1 MKTAKILSAV
11 ALPLMLA
18 ACNQDAELENLAT
31 QGDYSNIPMVDVT
44 FTANKGTDTRMATQF
59 GWQLEDKIGMAWLG
73 DGTLINPEDGT
84 NGGKAYQNTPFYC
97 SDAQKGSF
105 KSENLMYVGTYFA
118 YMPFRKDIVNVNYIP
133 FSVEGQTLST
143 NSNDYAPNSIYIT
156 PSLITL
162 EEVAVGEEPN
172 EGNYAAGLGQNLP
185 LNMRMLS
192 NPVTLDLTFDNA
204 AGLADLKVT
213 KVSISLDES
222 GEKLVGSFDYKGDVN
237 TGKDWS
243 ELDATG
249 VQGFFTTN
257 AANVKAAAIELTNK
271 DGLAVVDGKLTT
283 YALLL
288 PAKDVLTSP
297 TLTITLMTNYGE
309 IEINKYAAT
318 YDAESEKGAIQVYD
332 GAKTTAVAAAKD
344 AKIFTQFGQNGKIA
358 VKVDAKDI
366 AFTGTIDVE
375 SQSELEDALKMMATT
390 GQDDA
395 VTFNLNSAKDVTN
408 FTLTD
413 FTMPEGLKAV
423 VTLTKGTK
431 VATGL
436 VFAGNTVINNKLTL
450 GASTPAIVQGNMTVK
465 AVFDAVT
472 GKTLETTLDL
482 DANNLTIDN
491 DAVLTNEGQI
501 GCSSSNTITTTAAN
515 STKKL
520 AAGKYV
526 SATKNAKFDGKVTFT
541 NNGEVQWIAGTLPA
555 NTTGLVYAEVN
566 NLQEVSAADA
576 ANVTTVRFKNQTS
589 FDNFSQDVT
598 ATKITTIEVYAPV
611 TIALKENAFNSTA
624 TTLSFSALTKL
635 NIMKGGSLTVTS
647 DNEENTIA
655 GASSCE
661 ILVEKDAT
669 LELSDLTLGNFA
681 EMNYAGTVTFNNVDK
696 GNLSA
701 VKVADSDGVFT
712 EK

>member
-18 ACNQDAELENLAT
+18 ACNQDAELESLAT
-31 QGDYSNIPMVDVT
+31 QGDYSNIPTVDVT
-44 FTANKGTDTRMATQF
+44 FTANKGADTRMATGF
-59 GWQLEDKIGMAWLG
+59 GWEIGDKIGLAWLG
-73 DGTLINPEDGT
+73 DGTVINSNTE
-84 NGGKAYQNTPFYC
+84 GKAYQNTPFYC
-97 SDAQKGSF
+97 SDTKGSF
-105 KSENLMYVGTYFA
+105 KSENLMYEGDYFA
-118 YMPFRKDIVNVNYIP
+118 YMPFREDVVTVKNIP

-143 NSNDYAPNSIYIT
+143 NSNDYAPKSIYIT
-156 PSLITL
+156 PSLIEL
-162 EEVAVGEEPN
+162 EEVADGEEPTS
-172 EGNYAAGLGQNLP
+172 GNYAAGLGQNLP

-243 ELDATG
+243 ELDASA
-249 VQGFFTTN
+249 VQTFFSTN
-257 AANVKAAAIELTNK
+257 AANPEAAAIELTNK

-332 GAKTTAVAAAKD
+332 GAKTTAVEAVKD

-366 AFTGTIDVE
+366 AFTGAIDVE

-390 GQDDA
+390 GQDNA
-395 VTFNLNSAKDVTN
+395 VTFNLNSAKNVTN

-436 VFAGNTVINNKLTL
+436 VFAGNTVINNKLAL
-450 GASTPAIVQGNMTVK
+450 GASTSAIVQGNMTVK
-465 AVFDAVT
+465 AVFDAAT
-472 GKTLETTLDL
+472 GKTLQTTLDL
-482 DANNLTIDN
+482 DANSLAIDN
-491 DAVLTNEGQI
+491 DAVLINEGQI
-501 GCSSSNTITTTAAN
+501 ECNSNMITTTAAN

-526 SATKNAKFDGKVTFT
+526 SATKNAKFDGTVTFT
-541 NNGEVQWIAGTLPA
+541 NNGEVQWIAGKLPTIDA
-555 NTTGLVYAEVN
+555 GLVYAEVN
-566 NLQEVSAADA
+566 NLQEVSAAA
-576 ANVTTVRFKNQTS
+576 VANVTTVRFKNQTS

-598 ATKITTIEVYAPV
+598 AASIKTIEVYAPV
-611 TIALKENAFNSTA
+611 TIALKENAFNSTE
-624 TTLSFSALTKL
+624 TTLSFSALTEL
-635 NIMKGGSLTVTS
+635 NIMEGGSLTVTS
-647 DNEENTIA
+647 DNEDNTIE
-655 GASSCE
+655 GASGCE

-669 LELSDLTLGNFA
+669 LELSDLTLSNFA
-681 EMNYAGTVTFNNVDK
+681 EMNYAGTATFNNVDK

-701 VKVADSDGVFT
+701 VKVANSDGVFT